1 MRILCL
7 FQRCGT
13 NHRIYRGFR
22 LQRFAE
28 GEHWECAACGRQASV
43 TAGTV
48 MHGLKL
54 PLFWAVYLMA
64 THSNGIAAP
73 ATARVAGVGIVQV
86 GLAGDLLASQG
97 PSARR
102 IVLLMSRLL
111 QRSW

>member
-13 NHRIYRGFR
+13 NRRIYRGFR
-22 LQRFAE
+22 LPRFAE
-28 GEHWECAACGRQASV
+28 AEHWECAACGRQASV

-54 PLFWAVYLMA
+54 PLTIWLM
-64 THSNGIAAP
+64 AAP
-73 ATARVAGVGIVQV
+73 ATAGAAGVGIVQV